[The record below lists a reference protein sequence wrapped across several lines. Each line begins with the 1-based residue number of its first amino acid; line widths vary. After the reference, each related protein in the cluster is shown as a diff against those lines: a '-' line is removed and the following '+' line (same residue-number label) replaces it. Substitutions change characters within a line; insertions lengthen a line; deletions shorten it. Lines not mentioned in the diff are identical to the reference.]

1 METAHKTDE
10 EKKEYFDS
18 EDILETKIENLAQ
31 LILTSKHFIIFT
43 GAGISTSAGIPD
55 FRSGINT
62 VLPTGPG
69 AWEKLAQKQP
79 IAKDYVRK
87 SMQAA
92 LPTQTHM
99 AIVKLEQEGLLKF
112 LISQNTDGLHR
123 KSGFPIPKLSEVH
136 GNTNLEICKVKNC
149 KKQYMRDFRTRTAQ
163 KVHDHK
169 TGRKCENCGGDL
181 FDSIINFGEN
191 LPEIELT
198 NGFGNSE
205 KSDLCLALGSSLKV
219 TPAADMPKTVAKKGT
234 LVIVNLQKT
243 PLDEYALVI
252 HAMIDVVMARLMKR
266 LNLEIPNFIL
276 TRRLGVILHE
286 ANPDDKTIK
295 GKKGIVLYGLDPSG
309 SPYSIFPKIEA
320 FLTHT
325 KETFT
330 LLKEPMKICSSRT
343 DYKTGKL
350 EVKLFFQGHYNEP
363 SFKIDVPLNNISK
376 VEKVFILEYNPQ
388 TGKWINCF
396 EKPK

>member
-10 EKKEYFDS
+10 EKKEYFDP
-18 EDILETKIENLAQ
+18 EDILETKIEKLAQ
-31 LILTSKHFIIFT
+31 LIRNSKHFIAFT

-62 VLPTGPG
+62 ILPTGPG
-69 AWEKLAQKQP
+69 AWEKLAQKQAP
-79 IAKDYVRK
+79 SKNYVRK

-99 AIVKLEQEGLLKF
+99 ALVKLEQEGLLKF
-112 LISQNTDGLHR
+112 LISQNIDGLHR
-123 KSGFPIPKLSEVH
+123 KSGFPIKKLSEVH
-136 GNTNLEICKVKNC
+136 GNTNLEICKAKNC

-181 FDSIINFGEN
+181 FDSIINFGED
-191 LPEIELT
+191 LPEIELI

-205 KSDLCLALGSSLKV
+205 KSDLCLSLGSSLKV
-219 TPAADMPKTVAKKGT
+219 TPAADMAKNVSKTGT

-243 PLDEYALVI
+243 PLDQYALVI
-252 HAMIDVVMARLMKR
+252 HAMIDEVITRLMKK
-266 LNLEIPNFIL
+266 LNLEIPIFIL

-286 ANPDDKTIK
+286 ANPADKTIK
-295 GKKGIVLYGLDPSG
+295 GKKGIVLYGLDASG
-309 SPYSIFPKIEA
+309 SPYSIFPKIEG

-325 KETFT
+325 KETFN
-330 LLKEPMKICSSRT
+330 LSKEPMKICSSKT

-350 EVKLFFQGHYNEP
+350 EATLFFQGHYNEP